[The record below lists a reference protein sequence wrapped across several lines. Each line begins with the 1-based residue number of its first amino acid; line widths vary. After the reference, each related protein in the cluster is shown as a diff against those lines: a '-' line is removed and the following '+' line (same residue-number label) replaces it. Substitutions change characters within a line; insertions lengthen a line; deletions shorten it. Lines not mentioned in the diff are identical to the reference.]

1 MTERGTDFQW
11 EIRNQKAISFLRS
24 KIRSVAEAKKVKE
37 RKKDDFLWRSER
49 KRKSLGKVHF
59 LVENKA
65 KKTDKRLLRDVEVP
79 WEILL
84 LLLQY
89 TSKVNPVYGSFE
101 AYL

>member
-1 MTERGTDFQW
+1 M
-11 EIRNQKAISFLRS
+11 QKP
-24 KIRSVAEAKKVKE
+24 KVKE
-37 RKKDDFLWRSER
+37 RKKKMIFSGVNEGTR

-84 LLLQY
+84 
-89 TSKVNPVYGSFE
+89 
-101 AYL
+101 

>member
-1 MTERGTDFQW
+1 MIFSGVNEGT
-11 EIRNQKAISFLRS
+11 
-24 KIRSVAEAKKVKE
+24 
-37 RKKDDFLWRSER
+37 R

-84 LLLQY
+84 QY

>member
-1 MTERGTDFQW
+1 M
-11 EIRNQKAISFLRS
+11 QK
-24 KIRSVAEAKKVKE
+24 KPKVKE
-37 RKKDDFLWRSER
+37 RKKKDDFSVVNEGTR

-84 LLLQY
+84 
-89 TSKVNPVYGSFE
+89 
-101 AYL
+101 

>member
-1 MTERGTDFQW
+1 MIFSGVNEGT
-11 EIRNQKAISFLRS
+11 
-24 KIRSVAEAKKVKE
+24 
-37 RKKDDFLWRSER
+37 R

-84 LLLQY
+84 
-89 TSKVNPVYGSFE
+89 
-101 AYL
+101 